1 MVIDFPIEETIRI
14 RHSVRNYSDEAI
26 DADKIKAIERFVD
39 SMDNPFGKEILF
51 HYLDTDGLADRQK
64 LGTYGIIRGAK
75 HFIGASIKRE
85 PMTLEALGYELET
98 IILYLAYLGI
108 DSCWLGGTF
117 NRKGF
122 SKAMDIADDAL
133 FPVITPYGY
142 GAQRMHLTEILM
154 RKMIRADHRKPW
166 EQLFFSEDFLS
177 PLTKQSAGD
186 LAFPLEMLR
195 LGPSASNKQPWRI
208 LFKGGA
214 CHFYEYKEPRYSD
227 AFHYDIQRIDMGI
240 AAAHFDLSTK
250 EKGIR
255 GHFDLTGGPV
265 TELPDHFEYVY
276 SWLRM

>member
-1 MVIDFPIEETIRI
+1 MAIDFPIEETIRK

-51 HYLDTDGLADRQK
+51 HFLDADGLADRQK

-85 PMTLEALGYELET
+85 PMALEALGYELET
-98 IILYLAYLGI
+98 ILLYLAYLGI
-108 DSCWLGGTF
+108 GSCWLGGTF

-133 FPVITPYGY
+133 FPAITPYGY
-142 GAQRMHLTEILM
+142 GAPRMHLTETLM

-166 EQLFFSEDFLS
+166 EQLFFCEDFLL
-177 PLTKQSAGD
+177 PLTKQLAGD

-227 AFHYDIQRIDMGI
+227 AFPYDIQRIGMGI
-240 AAAHFDLSTK
+240 AAAHFDLSAK

-255 GHFDLTGGPV
+255 GRFDIAGGPGL
-265 TELPDHFEYVY
+265 ELPDHFEYAY
-276 SWLRM
+276 SWVRM